1 MGPRPPKKA
10 EEPKYGGDETRA
22 QATSPVM
29 PLVNPLDKSYLCG
42 KSCVALIDP
51 LRNRLGYPT
60 YQRTVTRSIW
70 ADNRLAK
77 QYWRYKGEVGYD
89 MTKNPPAPIMSASE
103 QTRPSTFPLAALHS
117 INKTAQAA
125 EEAAADASSDPLS
138 RQELEAAGGKRLR
151 IPDVIVLNCS
161 PELLNQLRAGNADIR
176 NFIPAQQ
183 NIERIVEVKFDGDTL
198 TEPQRRAYAT
208 IAGPAEFNLLQP
220 EHPDPYVGCKCRE
233 KRRQPQRVPVV
244 VAEKAP
250 ARKPEV
256 RQVQVPANPTLPPYP
271 AGARPLGEALQ
282 NTPTTTVS
290 GWAVVLAVGIVAIA
304 ILGAPETG
312 GGSLALLAL

>member
-10 EEPKYGGDETRA
+10 EEPKYGGDETRT

-29 PLVNPLDKSYLCG
+29 PLANPLDKSYLCG
-42 KSCVALIDP
+42 KSCVALVDP
-51 LRNRLGYPT
+51 LQNRLGHPM

-89 MTKNPPAPIMSASE
+89 MTKNPQAPIMSASE

-117 INKTAQAA
+117 INKADQAA
-125 EEAAADASSDPLS
+125 EEAAADASGDPLS

-161 PELLNQLRAGNADIR
+161 AELLDKLKGGNADIR
-176 NFIPAQQ
+176 NFIPVQK

-208 IAGPAEFNLLQP
+208 IAGSAEFNLLQP
-220 EHPDPYVGCKCRE
+220 EHSDPDVGCKCRE
-233 KRRQPQRVPVV
+233 RRKQSRRVPVV
-244 VAEKAP
+244 VPEKAP
-250 ARKPEV
+250 ARKPDM
-256 RQVQVPANPTLPPYP
+256 RQVPATPTPSPYP
-271 AGARPLGEALQ
+271 VGARPLGEALQ

-290 GWAVVLAVGIVAIA
+290 GWAVVLTVGIVAIA